1 MVPPV
6 AAASAD
12 RLVREQLAINETG
25 QLELAA
31 GNVTA
36 DFVNHRAATEPP
48 AAGGQ
53 GPAAA
58 VLLGTRSRGNVCRA
72 HPENASRARLQSSH
86 LAVSRALAMRNQGQ
100 PFPQEPGRR
109 SDGAACPLAVRPV
122 NKG

>member
-48 AAGGQ
+48 AAGG
-53 GPAAA
+53 
-58 VLLGTRSRGNVCRA
+58 
-72 HPENASRARLQSSH
+72 
-86 LAVSRALAMRNQGQ
+86 
-100 PFPQEPGRR
+100 
-109 SDGAACPLAVRPV
+109 
-122 NKG
+122 